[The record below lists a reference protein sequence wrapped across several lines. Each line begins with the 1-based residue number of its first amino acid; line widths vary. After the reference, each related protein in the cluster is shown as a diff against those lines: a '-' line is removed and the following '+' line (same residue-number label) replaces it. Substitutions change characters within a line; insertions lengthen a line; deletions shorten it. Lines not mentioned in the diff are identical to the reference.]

1 MATDAPVTV
10 RKDGDIAWVTI
21 DSPPVNA
28 TSQAVRAGLER
39 AVSEVQGARL
49 AVLTCAGRTFI
60 AGGDMSE
67 FDGPAALP
75 HLPDVVQL
83 IEDSA
88 VPFLAL
94 LHGTVLGG
102 GFEIAMG
109 CAWRFAA
116 PGTKFGL
123 PEVNVGIIPGAGGT
137 QRAPRLIGMEAAIEM
152 ACKGR
157 MYSAEDMLALG
168 GVDRVETD
176 LEAAARAFAADLP
189 ERPVAV
195 SARTCD
201 VLSDADYAARAAEI
215 AKRAKGQQSPLLN
228 LEALQWAA
236 LPFAEGQPMER
247 ARHLEMRAGAESRAL
262 RHAFFAERQVMK
274 PKAIAGATP
283 RDLSHVAVVGGGLM
297 GAGIA
302 ASCLSA
308 GLRVTLIERSA
319 EEASAA
325 QGRVE
330 GLVAGALKR
339 GKISQSQ
346 YDKQMTAFAAV
357 DNYAAASGVDL
368 AIEAV
373 FEDLAVKQAVFA
385 DLAKHLSQDAILAT
399 NTSYLDPREI
409 FAAVPNKAR
418 CLGLHFFSPAHVM
431 KLVEVVNTPDT
442 DPDVLATGFQLAK
455 RLRKIAVLSGICD
468 GFIGNRMLSAY
479 RREAEY
485 LLADGAM
492 PHEVDAAMRGF
503 GMPMGP
509 FELQDLTGLQIAWA
523 NRKRQA
529 ETRDP
534 AERYERIAD
543 TLCEMGRL
551 GQRSG
556 KGWYAYTEGS
566 RTPERDAEVEAL
578 IVEYSAKRGITRRRY
593 SEQDIRDRL
602 LAVYAN
608 EGARIVE
615 EGIAEDFA
623 AVDMVKLHGYGFP
636 RWRGGPMHYAA
647 QVGWAAMARV
657 IAEVAGESPGSWVM
671 AEHLARALEGETE

>member
-1 MATDAPVTV
+1 MTADLPVTV

-28 TSQAVRAGLER
+28 TSQAVRAGLES
-39 AVSEVQGARL
+39 AVEAVKGARL
-49 AVLTCAGRTFI
+49 AVLKCAGKTFI

-67 FDGPAALP
+67 FDGPALLP
-75 HLPDVVQL
+75 HLPDVVQM
-83 IEDSA
+83 IEDSE
-88 VPFLAL
+88 VPFLGL

-137 QRAPRLIGMEAAIEM
+137 QRAPRLVGMEAAIEM

-157 MYSAEDMLALG
+157 MYSAEGMLALG
-168 GVDRVETD
+168 GIDRIVED
-176 LEAAARAFAADLP
+176 PDAAARAFAADLP
-189 ERPVAV
+189 ARPVAV
-195 SARTCD
+195 SARVCE
-201 VLSDADYAARAAEI
+201 VLDTEAYEAKAAEI
-215 AKRAKGQQSPLLN
+215 AKKAKGQQSPLFN
-228 LEALQWAA
+228 LEALQWAG
-236 LPFAEGQPMER
+236 LPFAEGQPKER
-247 ARHLEMRAGAESRAL
+247 TRHLEMRAGAESRAL

-283 RDLSHVAVVGGGLM
+283 RELSHVAVVGGGLM

-346 YDKQMTAFAAV
+346 YESQMTAFTAV

-373 FEDLAVKQAVFA
+373 FEDLAVKQAVFKE
-385 DLAKHLSQDAILAT
+385 LAKHLSLDAILAT
-399 NTSYLDPREI
+399 NTSYLDPRQI
-409 FAAVPNKAR
+409 FADIPNKAR

-431 KLVEVVNTPDT
+431 KLVEIVDTPQT

-485 LLADGAM
+485 LLADGAL

-534 AERYERIAD
+534 AERYESIAD

-556 KGWYAYTEGS
+556 KGWYAYVEGS
-566 RTPERDAEVEAL
+566 RTPQRDPEVEAL
-578 IVEYSAKRGITRRRY
+578 IVAYSAKRGISRRTY
-593 SEQDIRDRL
+593 TEKDIRDRL

-647 QVGWAAMARV
+647 QVGWAGMARV
-657 IAEVAGESPGSWVM
+657 MAEVAGESPGSWVM
-671 AEHLARALEGETE
+671 AEHLARALEGEPT

>member
-1 MATDAPVTV
+1 MTAETPVTV

-28 TSQAVRAGLER
+28 TSQAVRVGLESAIE
-39 AVSEVQGARL
+39 AVKGARL
-49 AVLTCAGRTFI
+49 AVLKCAGKTFI

-67 FDGPAALP
+67 FDGPAQLP
-75 HLPDVVQL
+75 HLPDVVQM
-83 IEDSA
+83 IEDSE

-137 QRAPRLIGMEAAIEM
+137 QRAPRLVGMDAAIEM
-152 ACKGR
+152 ACKGKV
-157 MYSAEDMLALG
+157 YSADEMLTLG
-168 GVDRVETD
+168 GVDRVEPD
-176 LEAAARAFAADLP
+176 LEDAARAFASALP

-195 SARTCD
+195 SARDC
-201 VLSDADYAARAAEI
+201 VALDADALEAARAAI

-228 LEALQWAA
+228 LDALQWAA
-236 LPFAEGQPMER
+236 LPFSEGQPKER

-274 PKAIAGATP
+274 PKAIAGATA
-283 RDLSHVAVVGGGLM
+283 REIETVAVVGGGLM

-325 QGRVE
+325 LGRVE
-330 GLVAGALKR
+330 GLVSGALKR
-339 GKISQSQ
+339 GKISQPQ
-346 YDKQMTAFAAV
+346 YDKQMTAFTAV
-357 DNYAAASGVDL
+357 DSYAAASEVDL

-373 FEDLAVKQAVFA
+373 FEDLSVKQAVFA
-385 DLAKHLSQDAILAT
+385 DLAKHLSQEAILAT
-399 NTSYLDPREI
+399 NTSYLDPQQI
-409 FAAVPNKAR
+409 FADVPNKAR

-431 KLVEVVNTPDT
+431 KLVEVVNAPQT
-442 DPDVLATGFQLAK
+442 DADVLATGFQLAK

-485 LLADGAM
+485 LLADGAL
-492 PHEVDAAMRGF
+492 PHEVDAAMRDF

-529 ETRDP
+529 DARDP
-534 AERYERIAD
+534 NERYERIAD

-556 KGWYAYTEGS
+556 KGWYAYSEGS
-566 RTPERDAEVEAL
+566 RTPQRDAEVEAL
-578 IVEYSAKRGITRRRY
+578 IVDYSAKRGITRRSY
-593 SEQDIRDRL
+593 TQQDIRDRL

-647 QVGWAAMARV
+647 QVGWAGMARV
-657 IAEVAGESPGSWVM
+657 MAEVAGESPGSWIM
-671 AEHLARALEGETE
+671 ATHLARALEGEQT